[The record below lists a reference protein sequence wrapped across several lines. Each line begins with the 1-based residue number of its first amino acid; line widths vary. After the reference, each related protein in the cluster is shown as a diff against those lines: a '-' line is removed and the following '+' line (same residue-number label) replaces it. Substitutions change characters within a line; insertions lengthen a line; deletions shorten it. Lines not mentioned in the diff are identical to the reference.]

1 MDKKFLIVGL
11 GNPGEEYELTRHN
24 AGFMVIEELARRH
37 GANYWKSEAGAMTAH
52 TQIAGREVILAR
64 PLTFMNLSGASVS
77 KLLKAYDLGMAD
89 FLVIH
94 DELDLPFDEVRV
106 KQGGGHAGHNGLRS
120 LHEKLASD
128 NYLRIRV
135 GIGRPPGKMPAAD
148 YVLAKM
154 RSNSEALEQLG
165 VSVAQAADLVEQQ
178 L

>member
-24 AGFMVIEELARRH
+24 AGFMVIEELAKRH
-37 GANYWKSEAGAMTAH
+37 GANYWKSEAGAMTAR

-64 PLTFMNLSGASVS
+64 PLTFMNLSGSSVS

-154 RSNSEALEQLG
+154 RPNSEALEQLG
-165 VSVAQAADLVEQQ
+165 VSVAQAADLIEQQ
-178 L
+178 V